1 MSDSPGRVTEDEAPA
16 SRDGPVDAALI
27 ERSIREPG
35 CFAQLFDRH
44 APAIYRYI
52 ARRLGPDAADDLSSE
67 VFLIAFQRRGRY
79 DLAQPN
85 ARPWLYGIA
94 TNLISRRSRDETRF
108 FRAIARMS
116 ASPAA
121 EPVADQVTE
130 RVDAQA
136 LSGRLAAALA
146 SLHSPY
152 RDTLLLVASGLSHE
166 EVARALKIPAGT
178 VASRLARARRKLRAA
193 LGGDN
198 PAQVRGNDDG

>member
-1 MSDSPGRVTEDEAPA
+1 MSDSPGPVTEGEVSA
-16 SRDGPVDAALI
+16 SPDGLADAALI
-27 ERSIREPG
+27 ERSIGEPG

-44 APAIYRYI
+44 APAIYRYV

-67 VFLIAFQRRGRY
+67 VFLIAFHRRDSY

-94 TNLISRRSRDETRF
+94 TRLISRRSRDEVRF

-116 ASPAA
+116 VSPAA

-136 LSGRLAAALA
+136 LSGRLATGLA
-146 SLHSPY
+146 SLPGRY

-166 EVARALKIPAGT
+166 EVARALGIPAGT

-198 PAQVRGNDDG
+198 PAQVRGNDGG

>member
-1 MSDSPGRVTEDEAPA
+1 MSV
-16 SRDGPVDAALI
+16 
-27 ERSIREPG
+27 
-35 CFAQLFDRH
+35 
-44 APAIYRYI
+44 
-52 ARRLGPDAADDLSSE
+52 
-67 VFLIAFQRRGRY
+67 
-79 DLAQPN
+79 
-85 ARPWLYGIA
+85 
-94 TNLISRRSRDETRF
+94 
-108 FRAIARMS
+108 
-116 ASPAA
+116 SPAA

-166 EVARALKIPAGT
+166 EVARALKIPPGT

>member
-1 MSDSPGRVTEDEAPA
+1 MSDSPVPMTEGEVSAGPGR
-16 SRDGPVDAALI
+16 SVDAALI
-27 ERSIREPG
+27 ERSTREPA
-35 CFAQLFDRH
+35 CFGLLFDRH

-67 VFLIAFQRRGRY
+67 VFLIAFRRRGSY
-79 DLAQPN
+79 DLAQPG

-108 FRAIARMS
+108 LRAIARMS
-116 ASPAA
+116 VSPAA
-121 EPVADQVTE
+121 ESVADQVTE

-146 SLHSPY
+146 SLPGPH

-166 EVARALKIPAGT
+166 EVARALGIPAGT

-198 PAQVRGNDDG
+198 PAQVREA